1 MRKKEVKFVIDEE
14 LKKKFK
20 KMIKDKNDRNKIIN
34 NFIKNYV
41 DNEISELNIDN
52 ILDKVEKYGT
62 VSLKKEERDFLNN
75 I

>member
-1 MRKKEVKFVIDEE
+1 MEKKEVKFVIDEE

-20 KMIKDKNDRNKIIN
+20 KMIKDKNDRSKIIN

-41 DNEISELNIDN
+41 DNEINELNIDN